1 MNDTT
6 IAVDLAKNVFEIAVS
21 HEAGK
26 VSEQKRV
33 SRPKLVSFFA
43 KRPAATVLLEA
54 CGSSHYWARR
64 LRSFGHTVVLL
75 PPHLVKPYRRGS
87 KTDRADTKALLE
99 AYRNEEIRP
108 VPIKSVPQH
117 VLTAL
122 HRLRSGW
129 LSARTARINAVRGIR
144 RELGHFIPKG
154 ARFVV
159 PAITE
164 LVEDPNSEL
173 PEALRSHLEEAC
185 CEIREL
191 KKKCT
196 DIEHELQALSNQL
209 PEVQRL
215 LTVPGIGLLTA
226 TAVVAFVGDLRRF
239 PSGRCFA
246 SYLGVVPKENSS
258 GDVRRLG
265 RISKRGDSYIRMLL
279 THGGR
284 SVLRAAHL
292 YKSPPDKLR
301 AWALKIHRSRGHN
314 KAAIAVAN
322 KLARILW
329 AVSTREANYQP
340 VSVAA

>member
-1 MNDTT
+1 MKHTT

-21 HEAGK
+21 QEAGK
-26 VSEQKRV
+26 VSEQLRV
-33 SRPKLVSFFA
+33 NRPQLVSFFA

-54 CGSSHYWARR
+54 CGSAHFWARR
-64 LRSFGHTVVLL
+64 LRSFGHNVILL
-75 PPHLVKPYRRGS
+75 PPHLVKLYRRGS
-87 KTDRADTKALLE
+87 KTDRADTKAMLE

-108 VPIKSVPQH
+108 VPIKAVHQH
-117 VLTAL
+117 LLAGL

-129 LSARTARINAVRGIR
+129 LSTRTARINAVRGIL

-164 LVEDPNSEL
+164 LVEDPDSDL
-173 PEALRSHLEEAC
+173 PDALRSHLEEAC
-185 CEIREL
+185 SEIREL

-196 DIEHELQALSNQL
+196 DIEHELQVLSKQL

-226 TAVVAFVGDLRRF
+226 TAIVAFVGDLRRF
-239 PSGRCFA
+239 PSGRRFA

-265 RISKRGDSYIRMLL
+265 RITKRGDSYIRMLL

-284 SVLRAAHL
+284 SVLRAAHV
-292 YKSPPDKLR
+292 YKNPPDKLHG
-301 AWALKIHRSRGHN
+301 WALKLQRSRGHN
-314 KAAIAVAN
+314 KAAI
-322 KLARILW
+322 RH
-329 AVSTREANYQP
+329 RRR
-340 VSVAA
+340 